1 MGILLTK
8 DSRFLIGPIAEIMGF
23 IMNAIYEGLNFIGI
37 QNVGLCIILFTII
50 IYMLMLPLQV
60 RQQKFSRISAIMN
73 PEIQAIQAKYKG
85 KNDQASM
92 IKMQDETKLIYEK
105 YGTSPMGG
113 CLGSLIQLPFLF
125 ALWPVVQNIPAYVDK
140 LKNAYNQ
147 FGLITQIKATEG
159 YQKILEKFVSENR
172 ILVGKGKFSN
182 TDKIVDVLYKL
193 QDSSW
198 DALAEVFP
206 NLENSIEQTQEY
218 VRGFNYF
225 PTAGFGI
232 NIAETPS
239 SMFSAAIANFS
250 IVAII
255 VAVSIP
261 ILAGATQYISVVISQ
276 KSMNRGNDSN
286 KKTEENA
293 MMSQMNMM
301 TKIMPLM
308 SVVFCFTMPVG
319 LGLYWIASAVVRTV
333 QQILIDKSLNKKSI
347 DEIVAE
353 NMKKAEKKRNKKK
366 QADSKNVNSMARTY
380 TRRIEEMRQ
389 QILDDAEK
397 DNKSQEKA
405 SEKQG
410 SVSTYKSNA
419 KPGSLAAKANMVSDY
434 NKRNNK

>member
-276 KSMNRGNDSN
+276 KSINRANDLN